1 MAQSSVKFLKELHRN
16 TEVLSIY
23 APNQEP
29 FNSVVRSL
37 NARYSSTKK
46 MWWLPWSKEMT
57 NTAFKAFKDKAT
69 VDYSALKVGEE
80 NNRKPE
86 TGIVKSEI
94 VKAKAKK
101 ARKRIR

>member
-1 MAQSSVKFLKELHRN
+1 
-16 TEVLSIY
+16 
-23 APNQEP
+23 
-29 FNSVVRSL
+29 
-37 NARYSSTKK
+37 
-46 MWWLPWSKEMT
+46 MT